1 MEYSCTLQ
9 KPRGYYLLP
18 DSGCTIPRIIGYPSQ
33 SDNFLSSII
42 ELLISGQFAEFPTVH
57 AVEICLPR
65 FSSAKQFS
73 RFPLLRVQRVK
84 DIWTYWNFVTKFPVV
99 YDLSIYCL
107 YSIDPSISSKQI
119 YDGICESRAFP
130 LNINYDTRRVNR
142 YRKLGFL
149 SRLFIVATR
158 LSTICHV

>member
-18 DSGCTIPRIIGYPSQ
+18 DSGCTILWIIGYPSQ

-65 FSSAKQFS
+65 FSSVKQFS

-84 DIWTYWNFVTKFPVV
+84 GICTYWNLVTKFPVV
-99 YDLSIYCL
+99 SSIYDL

-119 YDGICESRAFP
+119 YDRICESRACP